1 MPAPA
6 DASVSEL
13 TEDLIELLN
22 IPSPTGYCG
31 EAISWTG
38 KQLIDLGLQ
47 PKETA
52 KGGLLI
58 PLGGEESG
66 PKRALTAHVD
76 TLGAM
81 VKEILPNGR
90 LRLRAIGGLIWNSLE
105 TAGCTV
111 FCQDGQR
118 LRGSLMIDRAS
129 AHVHGKEAGQ
139 RERKAEHMELRLDE
153 RTQSAEDTV
162 ELGVSV
168 GDYVAFDPKAEVSES
183 GFIRSRFLDD
193 KAGVVCLLAAVKAL
207 RASGD
212 SPVGP
217 TWIHISNYEEVGHGA
232 AADLPEDLAELVA
245 VDMAAV
251 GEGQTS
257 TEFETTICLMDS
269 GGPYHYGLSRHLRRL
284 AEAENIPHQVDM
296 YPSYR
301 SDGSAHWF
309 AGGGAQVALMGP
321 GIDASH
327 NYERTHQDSLAATTR
342 LILAYLSTE
351 R

>member
-1 MPAPA
+1 MPSPVDISAN
-6 DASVSEL
+6 DL
-13 TEDLIELLN
+13 TKDLVELLN
-22 IPSPTGYCG
+22 IPSPTGYCAD
-31 EAISWTG
+31 AIRWASER
-38 KQLIDLGLQ
+38 LVSFGLQ

-52 KGGLLI
+52 KGGLLVS
-58 PLGGEESG
+58 LGGDESR

-90 LRLRAIGGLIWNSLE
+90 LRLRAIGGIIWNSVE
-105 TAGCTV
+105 TEGCTV
-111 FCQDGQR
+111 FCRNGRR

-153 RTQSAEDTV
+153 RTQSAEDAA

-168 GDYVAFDPKAEVSES
+168 GDFVAFDPRVEVSES

-207 RASGD
+207 RASGE
-212 SPVGP
+212 SPVAP

-232 AADLPEDLAELVA
+232 AADLPEDLAELIA

-251 GEGQTS
+251 GKGQAS
-257 TEFETTICLMDS
+257 SEFETTICLMDS
-269 GGPYHYGLSRHLRRL
+269 GGPYHHGLSQHLRRL
-284 AEAENIPHQVDM
+284 AEAKEIPHQVDM

-327 NYERTHQDSLAATTR
+327 NYERTHQDSLVATTR
-342 LILAYLSTE
+342 LILAYLITE